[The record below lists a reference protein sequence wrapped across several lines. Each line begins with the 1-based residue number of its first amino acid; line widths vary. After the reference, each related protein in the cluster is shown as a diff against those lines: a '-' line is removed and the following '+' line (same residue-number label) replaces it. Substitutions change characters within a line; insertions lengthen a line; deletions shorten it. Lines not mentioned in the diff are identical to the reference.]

1 MLNIQKTILQGD
13 VKRQTTMKRVMA
25 KYILRKS
32 TISEDLSPSQH
43 TSSSLVF
50 SLFFSFHLLKIFL
63 FRSFCLIFRLPS
75 DHPICDHFFDFL
87 PSSCELCVCLHS
99 RVSSHHPRRSH
110 PSSKSPTRI
119 QNNVRLISLLHFNV
133 AECLLNCYKARAM
146 LCAPCPRLLCAHPP
160 KAQTH
165 FIFIFFNQDGL
176 RCCPQRSA

>member
-1 MLNIQKTILQGD
+1 MRSNSGLITFHFSFFISLSLQLDGGN
-13 VKRQTTMKRVMA
+13 
-25 KYILRKS
+25 
-32 TISEDLSPSQH
+32 EDLSPSQH

-165 FIFIFFNQDGL
+165 FIFNHYICSFYPKKRLQNI
-176 RCCPQRSA
+176 

>member
-1 MLNIQKTILQGD
+1 MRSNSGLITFHFSFFISLSLQLDGGN
-13 VKRQTTMKRVMA
+13 
-25 KYILRKS
+25 
-32 TISEDLSPSQH
+32 EDLSPSQH

-146 LCAPCPRLLCAHPP
+146 LCAPCPRLLCAHAPE
-160 KAQTH
+160 AQTH